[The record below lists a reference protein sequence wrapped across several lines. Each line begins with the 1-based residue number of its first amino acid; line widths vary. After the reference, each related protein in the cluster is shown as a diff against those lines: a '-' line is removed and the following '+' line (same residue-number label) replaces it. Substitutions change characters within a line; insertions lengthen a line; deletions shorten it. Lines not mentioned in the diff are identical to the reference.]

1 MPLQEIECVGVQ
13 LEAPLQVCLEHEGC
27 RCIGRGKRPNRVGC
41 EHQASRR
48 FAQPLA
54 GDRAL
59 ATSPALGF
67 VAIGTLAG
75 CQRLSLL
82 NRLRSMAEKLRP
94 LSGSCFSA
102 DADQGWSVQAPP
114 PQASGLAHHFEG
126 ARLRKLCALST
137 AHSNENRYRRILGF
151 GRLLR
156 LSTVCGEN
164 RYILLWPET

>member
-1 MPLQEIECVGVQ
+1 MRGCAVGSPSTGRPR
-13 LEAPLQVCLEHEGC
+13 ARGC
-27 RCIGRGKRPNRVGC
+27 WRIGRGKRPNRVGC

-94 LSGSCFSA
+94 LRGHASLLMQTRG
-102 DADQGWSVQAPP
+102 VQAPP